1 MSDFSKLLQVLILSV
16 LAYFAML
23 YHEPWIVMFPFALM
37 LIIVFKSQK
46 TIHYKKTIEYAL
58 NRFGC
63 YNVSCGAC
71 GRVIC
76 YTTVEQ
82 MLARGFDNVHRMEL
96 EIYKQI
102 GIVVVIKIEESQ
114 SGVDKNKKRKVDND
128 EACNKESVSGLQSGK
143 SSSK

>member
-1 MSDFSKLLQVLILSV
+1 MSDFSKLLQVFILSV

-23 YHEPWIVMFPFALM
+23 YHEPWIVSFPFILM
-37 LIIVFKSQK
+37 IIVVFKSQK

-76 YTTVEQ
+76 YTTVES
-82 MLARGFDNVHRMEL
+82 MKTRGFDNVHRMEL

-102 GIVVVIKIEESQ
+102 GIVVVIRIEESQ
-114 SGVDKNKKRKVDND
+114 SGIDKRKVKKD
-128 EACNKESVSGLQSGK
+128 ETHNKESVSGLQSGEG
-143 SSSK
+143 SGN

>member
-1 MSDFSKLLQVLILSV
+1 MSDFSKLLQVFILSV

-23 YHEPWIVMFPFALM
+23 YHEPWMVMFPFILM
-37 LIIVFKSQK
+37 IIIVFKSQK

-82 MLARGFDNVHRMEL
+82 MRARGFDNVHRMEL
-96 EIYKQI
+96 EIYRQI

-114 SGVDKNKKRKVDND
+114 SGIDKNKKRKVNKN
-128 EACNKESVSGLQSGK
+128 ETCNEESMSGLQSGEG
-143 SSSK
+143 SGN